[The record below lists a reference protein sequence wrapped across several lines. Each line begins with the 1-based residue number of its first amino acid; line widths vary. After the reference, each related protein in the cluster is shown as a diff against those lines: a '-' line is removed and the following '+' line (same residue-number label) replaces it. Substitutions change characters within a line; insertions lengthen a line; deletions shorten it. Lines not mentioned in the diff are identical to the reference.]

1 MSEPAIRPAAREADL
16 VAVRAM
22 ILAYAREFG
31 FGLCYQGLDAELAG
45 LPGVYAPP
53 GGGLLI
59 AENSGTPLGCV
70 AFRRL
75 DTEACEMKRLYVSPA
90 VRGRGLARRLC
101 TAAMAEARRRGYR
114 TVRLD
119 TRADMLAAQALYRAL
134 GFASVPAYYAEA
146 EAGLA
151 FFEKSLESGAQAA

>member
-1 MSEPAIRPAAREADL
+1 MSEPTIRPAGGDADL
-16 VAVRAM
+16 EAVRGM

-45 LPGVYAPP
+45 LPEPYAPP
-53 GGGLLI
+53 GGGLLL
-59 AENSGTPLGCV
+59 AEAAGAPVGCV

-75 DTEACEMKRLYVSPA
+75 DAEACEMKRLYVAPA
-90 VRGRGLARRLC
+90 VRGDGLARRLC
-101 TAAMAEARRRGYR
+101 TSAMAEARRRGYR

-119 TRADMLAAQALYRAL
+119 TRADMVAAQALYRAL
-134 GFASVPAYYAEA
+134 GFAAIPAYYPDA

-151 FFEKSLESGAQAA
+151 FFEKQLDSGTRAA